1 MARAKRRFV
10 CQSCGHESSQ
20 WMGRCPACEQ
30 WDTFVEE
37 VVAAPA
43 PRQATPARSVLAP
56 LALTEVETA
65 DDERIRTASNEL
77 NRVLGGGIMRGSFT
91 LIAGD
96 PGIGKSTLM
105 TELARHAEGRRVLY
119 VSGEESVAQ
128 VKSRAIRLGVRGDNL
143 LLLAETDVNAIVG
156 AMVDVEPDLLVV
168 DSIQT
173 VFRPEIGSAP
183 GSVAQV
189 RESAGAL
196 LNATKQR
203 DIAAFVVGH
212 VTKDGSIAGP
222 RVLEHMVDTVLYFEG
237 DRHHAYRILR
247 AVKNRFGSANEI
259 GVFEM
264 RETGLAEVSDPSGI
278 FLSER
283 RYGVSG
289 STVVAAMEGSRPVL
303 VEVQALVTPTSYGTP
318 QRSATGLDYRRLQML
333 LAVLEKRHGLRL
345 AAHDVFVNVAGGMRL
360 EEPAADLA
368 VAAAVASSFRDVPL
382 DSGTVVLGEIG
393 LGGEVRTVSRL
404 EARLNESARLG
415 FARALVPAA
424 GLSSVRRPAGLEVT
438 GVDSLSKALDLL
450 I

>member
-1 MARAKRRFV
+1 
-10 CQSCGHESSQ
+10 
-20 WMGRCPACEQ
+20 
-30 WDTFVEE
+30 
-37 VVAAPA
+37 
-43 PRQATPARSVLAP
+43 
-56 LALTEVETA
+56 
-65 DDERIRTASNEL
+65 
-77 NRVLGGGIMRGSFT
+77 
-91 LIAGD
+91 
-96 PGIGKSTLM
+96 
-105 TELARHAEGRRVLY
+105 VLY

-156 AMVDVEPDLLVV
+156 AMQDVEPDLLVV

-203 DIAAFVVGH
+203 DVAAFVVGH

-289 STVVAAMEGSRPVL
+289 CTVVAAIEGSRPVL

-333 LAVLEKRHGLRL
+333 LAVLEKRHGLRM

-360 EEPAADLA
+360 EEPAADLS

-382 DSGTVVLGEIG
+382 DTGTVLLGEIG

-404 EARLNESARLG
+404 EARLSESARLG
-415 FARALVPAA
+415 FQRALAPAS
-424 GLSSVRRPAGLEVT
+424 GLSSVKSPRGLEVT